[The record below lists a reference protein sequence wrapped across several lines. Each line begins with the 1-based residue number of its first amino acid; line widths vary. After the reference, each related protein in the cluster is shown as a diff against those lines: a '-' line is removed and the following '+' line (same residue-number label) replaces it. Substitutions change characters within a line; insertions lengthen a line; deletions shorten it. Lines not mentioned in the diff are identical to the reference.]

1 VTIARAAEL
10 AVAAERYEQARSRFA
25 AGAAPR
31 HRHRARKLR
40 QGLVLADLTGLLVAY
55 LLDLIVLGSGQGSG
69 NRFGPISETALF
81 LATLPFWFVLATL
94 YGLYDRDEERAA
106 HRTADDLVG
115 VFHLVTVGVWI
126 NYAVLKLTG
135 LANPDLRSAVFFWL
149 VTIVL
154 ITLCRGLARA
164 TLRSLFD
171 ERQRTL
177 IVGRDR
183 FAQLVARKIGAHPE
197 YGLELVG
204 FAEPGD
210 AKGDAG
216 TADLGS
222 ASALPRLIR
231 EQGIDRVVVA
241 DAGEE
246 TPDVVHSLHALDV
259 QIDIVLRRLA
269 DAVGPGAYIHSLEG
283 LPMIGLPLPH
293 LPPTARIAKR
303 AVDIVG
309 SFVALVLAA
318 PVFLVVASLIK
329 RSSPGPVFF
338 RQVRLGM
345 NMRPFEMFK
354 FRTMVVDARADEH
367 RNYIRRTMD
376 AAADPTDE
384 GIFKLDRSDAVTSI
398 GRWLRRT
405 SLDEL
410 PQLINVLRGD
420 MSLVGPRPCLE
431 YELEGYEPH
440 HYDRFLVP
448 AGMTGL
454 WQVTAR
460 AKASYGEALEMDV
473 AYARSR
479 SLGLD
484 LLLLV
489 RTPFEVLRAGATR

>member
-1 VTIARAAEL
+1 VLVE
-10 AVAAERYEQARSRFA
+10 EPYEQARLRFA
-25 AGAAPR
+25 EGTAPR
-31 HRHRARKLR
+31 HRRRGQRLR
-40 QGLVLADLTGLLVAY
+40 QGLVLADLTGLLAAY
-55 LLDLIVLGSGQGSG
+55 VLVLLQLGSGSGHG
-69 NRFGPISETALF
+69 NRFGPFGETAIF
-81 LATLPFWFVLATL
+81 VATLPLWFGLASL

-115 VFHLVTVGVWI
+115 VFHLVTVGVWSE
-126 NYAVLKLTG
+126 YAALKLSG
-135 LANPDLRSAVFFWL
+135 LANPDVRSAAYFW
-149 VTIVL
+149 IAAIAL
-154 ITLCRGLARA
+154 ITLCRAVARTA
-164 TLRSLFD
+164 MRSLVD

-177 IVGRDR
+177 IVGGDG
-183 FAQLVARKIGAHPE
+183 FAKLVARKINAHPE

-204 FAEPGD
+204 FADADDGD
-210 AKGDAG
+210 RASSRSAPV
-216 TADLGS
+216 LGPV
-222 ASALPRLIR
+222 ARLPKLIR
-231 EQGIDRVVVA
+231 EHDVDRVVVA
-241 DAGEE
+241 DAGDD
-246 TPDVVHSLHALDV
+246 TPNVVHSLHALDV

-269 DAVGPGAYIHSLEG
+269 DAVGPRAYIHSLEG

-293 LPPTARIAKR
+293 LPLSSRIAKR
-303 AVDIVG
+303 SVDVVGAV
-309 SFVALVLAA
+309 FALVVTA
-318 PVFLVVASLIK
+318 PLFLVIAVLIK

-338 RQVRLGM
+338 RQIRLGM
-345 NMRPFEMFK
+345 NMQPFEMLK
-354 FRTMVVDARADEH
+354 FRTMVVGARADVH
-367 RNYIRRTMD
+367 REYVRRTMEPTT
-376 AAADPTDE
+376 DPSDD
-384 GIFKLDRSDAVTSI
+384 GLYKLGRADAVTPI

-410 PQLINVLRGD
+410 PQLINVLRGE

-473 AYARSR
+473 VYARGR

-484 LLLLV
+484 LLLLI

>member
-1 VTIARAAEL
+1 MPPAQVLVE
-10 AVAAERYEQARSRFA
+10 EPYEQARRRFA

-31 HRHRARKLR
+31 HRHRVHRLR
-40 QGLVLADLTGLLVAY
+40 QGLVLADLTGLLAAY
-55 LLDLIVLGSGQGSG
+55 ALVLLLVGSGEGNG
-69 NRFGPISETALF
+69 NRFGPLGETALF
-81 LATLPFWFVLATL
+81 VATLPLWFALATL

-106 HRTADDLVG
+106 HRTVDDLVS

-126 NYAVLKLTG
+126 EYAALKLSG
-135 LANPDLRSAVFFWL
+135 LANPDVRSAAFFW
-149 VTIVL
+149 VAAIGL
-154 ITLCRGLARA
+154 ITFCRAAARSA
-164 TLRSLFD
+164 LRSLFD

-177 IVGRDR
+177 VVGGDR
-183 FAQLVARKIGAHPE
+183 FARLVARKIGAHPE

-204 FAEPGD
+204 FANAGHGD
-210 AKGDAG
+210 HNGN
-216 TADLGS
+216 GS
-222 ASALPRLIR
+222 APVLGTVDRLPKLIR
-231 EQGIDRVVVA
+231 DHDIDRVVVA
-241 DAGEE
+241 DAGDE
-246 TPDVVHSLHALDV
+246 TPNVVHSLHALDV

-269 DAVGPGAYIHSLEG
+269 DAVGPRAYIHALEG

-293 LPPTARIAKR
+293 LPLSSRIAKR
-303 AVDIVG
+303 SVDIV
-309 SFVALVLAA
+309 VAAFAVVLAA
-318 PVFLVVASLIK
+318 PLFLVIAVLVK

-345 NMRPFEMFK
+345 NMCPFEMLK
-354 FRTMVVDARADEH
+354 FRTMVVGAQPDEH
-367 RNYIRRTMD
+367 RDFVRRTMEPI
-376 AAADPTDE
+376 ADPTED
-384 GIFKLDRSDAVTSI
+384 GMYKLGRADAVTPV
-398 GRWLRRT
+398 GGWLRRT

-410 PQLINVLRGD
+410 PQLINVLRGE

-479 SLGLD
+479 TLGLD
-484 LLLLV
+484 LLLLI
-489 RTPFEVLRAGATR
+489 RTPFELLRAGSTR